1 MARIASLL
9 AAAAIL
15 IAFMAG
21 AFTFTWWLAIAA
33 LALLALAVLDEIGP
47 RAWVYAHRGYR
58 GAHVMLL
65 MAGVINTAS
74 AIMLG
79 FAIGH
84 TLAWLWLA

>member
-47 RAWVYAHRGYR
+47 RAWVYAHRGTGFWGPPMR
-58 GAHVMLL
+58 LGPTPEIAELTLV
-65 MAGVINTAS
+65 AG
-74 AIMLG
+74 
-79 FAIGH
+79 
-84 TLAWLWLA
+84 